1 MFRWIQKIFSKNK
14 KEKSMYF
21 DILVFEEDELADG
34 SLGMKQH
41 PENGVQ
47 ASSRKE
53 LIGLYAMA
61 GQKIKILREYGGEKP
76 ASPINAA
83 VQNVVSS
90 SVNAA
95 PVPQAQRTI
104 QQNQATQTIV
114 QQQVQQ
120 KSPPQYYKIGDVE
133 IKIDNGVSYQK
144 QFVRLT
150 DTEASNIRV
159 VDDKTNKVVNLNNKH
174 IEMKRWIRVETSN
187 EDETSALEE
196 SLS

>member
-1 MFRWIQKIFSKNK
+1 
-14 KEKSMYF
+14 MYF
-21 DILVFEEDELADG
+21 DIIVFEEDELADG

-53 LIGLYAMA
+53 LVGLYAMS

-76 ASPINAA
+76 SAPINAS

-90 SVNAA
+90 QVNAA
-95 PVPQAQRTI
+95 PVPQAQRSAP
-104 QQNQATQTIV
+104 QPPPP
-114 QQQVQQ
+114 QQVAQPAPQ
-120 KSPPQYYKIGDVE
+120 KTAPQYYKIGDVE

-150 DTEASNIRV
+150 DTEAANIRV
-159 VDDKTNKVVNLNNKH
+159 VDDKTNKVINLNNRH
-174 IEMKRWIRVETSN
+174 IEMKRWIKVETTDK
-187 EDETSALEE
+187 DETAALEE

>member
-1 MFRWIQKIFSKNK
+1 
-14 KEKSMYF
+14 MYF

-34 SLGMKQH
+34 SLGLKQH

-53 LIGLYAMA
+53 LVGLYAMS

-76 ASPINAA
+76 AGPINAA

-90 SVNAA
+90 QVNAA
-95 PVPQAQRTI
+95 PVPHAQRSAP
-104 QQNQATQTIV
+104 QPPQP
-114 QQQVQQ
+114 QQVAQPASQ
-120 KSPPQYYKIGDVE
+120 KAAPQYYKIGDVE

-150 DTEASNIRV
+150 DTEAANIRV

-187 EDETSALEE
+187 EDETAALEE

>member
-1 MFRWIQKIFSKNK
+1 MFRWIQKIFSKKK

-53 LIGLYAMA
+53 LIGLYAMS

-76 ASPINAA
+76 AGPIKTS
-83 VQNVVSS
+83 VQNVTSHNVS
-90 SVNAA
+90 AA
-95 PVPQAQRTI
+95 PVPQAQESAVQTQKNI
-104 QQNQATQTIV
+104 QQTAVIAE
-114 QQQVQQ
+114 Q
-120 KSPPQYYKIGDVE
+120 KTAPKYYKIGDVE

-150 DTEASNIRV
+150 DTEAANIRV

-187 EDETSALEE
+187 EDETAALEE
-196 SLS
+196 SFS

>member
-1 MFRWIQKIFSKNK
+1 MFRWIQKIFSKKK

-53 LIGLYAMA
+53 LVGLYAMA
-61 GQKIKILREYGGEKP
+61 GQKIKILREYGGEKQ
-76 ASPINAA
+76 AGPINAA

-90 SVNAA
+90 HVNAA
-95 PVPQAQRTI
+95 PVPQAQKTM
-104 QQNQATQTIV
+104 QQKPVAQAAV
-114 QQQVQQ
+114 QQPVQQ
-120 KSPPQYYKIGDVE
+120 KTPPQYYKIGDVE

-187 EDETSALEE
+187 DDETAALEE

>member
-1 MFRWIQKIFSKNK
+1 
-14 KEKSMYF
+14 MYF

-53 LIGLYAMA
+53 LVGLYAMS

-76 ASPINAA
+76 AGPINVAA
-83 VQNVVSS
+83 QNVISS
-90 SVNAA
+90 QVNAA
-95 PVPQAQRTI
+95 PVPQAQRSAP
-104 QQNQATQTIV
+104 QPP
-114 QQQVQQ
+114 QQVAQPAPQ
-120 KSPPQYYKIGDVE
+120 KVAPQYYKIGDVE
-133 IKIDNGVSYQK
+133 IKIDNGISYQK

-150 DTEASNIRV
+150 DTEAANIRV

-174 IEMKRWIRVETSN
+174 IEMKRWIKVETTDK
-187 EDETSALEE
+187 DETAALEE

>member
-1 MFRWIQKIFSKNK
+1 
-14 KEKSMYF
+14 MYF

-41 PENGVQ
+41 SENGVQ

-53 LIGLYAMA
+53 LVGLYAMS

-76 ASPINAA
+76 IGPINAA

-90 SVNAA
+90 QVNAA
-95 PVPQAQRTI
+95 PVPQAQRSAPQPQP
-104 QQNQATQTIV
+104 QQAAQPAP
-114 QQQVQQ
+114 Q
-120 KSPPQYYKIGDVE
+120 KVAPQYYKIGDVE

-150 DTEASNIRV
+150 DTEAANIRV
-159 VDDKTNKVVNLNNKH
+159 VDDKTNKVVNLNNKR

-187 EDETSALEE
+187 EDETASLEE

>member
-1 MFRWIQKIFSKNK
+1 
-14 KEKSMYF
+14 MYF
-21 DILVFEEDELADG
+21 DIIVFEEDELADG

-53 LIGLYAMA
+53 LIGLYAMS

-76 ASPINAA
+76 SSPINAS

-90 SVNAA
+90 QVNAA
-95 PVPQAQRTI
+95 PVQQPQNPQKQAAPIQQPIQQPAQR
-104 QQNQATQTIV
+104 QA
-114 QQQVQQ
+114 
-120 KSPPQYYKIGDVE
+120 PQYYKIGDVE

-150 DTEASNIRV
+150 DTEAANIRV
-159 VDDKTNKVVNLNNKH
+159 VDDKTNKVINLNNRH
-174 IEMKRWIRVETSN
+174 IEMKRWIKVETTDK
-187 EDETSALEE
+187 DETAALEE

>member
-1 MFRWIQKIFSKNK
+1 
-14 KEKSMYF
+14 MYF

-53 LIGLYAMA
+53 LVGLYAMS

-76 ASPINAA
+76 TGPINAA
-83 VQNVVSS
+83 AQNVVSS
-90 SVNAA
+90 QVNAA
-95 PVPQAQRTI
+95 PVPQAQRSI
-104 QQNQATQTIV
+104 PKPQQPATQV
-114 QQQVQQ
+114 AQPVQQ
-120 KSPPQYYKIGDVE
+120 KAAPQYYKIGDVE
-133 IKIDNGVSYQK
+133 IKIDNGISYQK

-187 EDETSALEE
+187 EDETAALEE

>member
-1 MFRWIQKIFSKNK
+1 
-14 KEKSMYF
+14 MYF

-53 LIGLYAMA
+53 LVGLYAMS

-76 ASPINAA
+76 TGPINAA
-83 VQNVVSS
+83 AQNVVSS
-90 SVNAA
+90 QVNAA
-95 PVPQAQRTI
+95 PVPQAQRST
-104 QQNQATQTIV
+104 NQPLPQP
-114 QQQVQQ
+114 QQVAQFAQQ
-120 KSPPQYYKIGDVE
+120 KEAPQYYKIGDVE

-150 DTEASNIRV
+150 DTEAANIRV
-159 VDDKTNKVVNLNNKH
+159 VDDKTNKVLNLNNKH

-187 EDETSALEE
+187 EDETTALEE

>member
-76 ASPINAA
+76 AGPINAA

-174 IEMKRWIRVETSN
+174 IEMKRWIKVETSN
-187 EDETSALEE
+187 EDETATLEE

>member
-104 QQNQATQTIV
+104 QQNQVTQTVV
-114 QQQVQQ
+114 QQPVQQ
-120 KSPPQYYKIGDVE
+120 KAPPQYYKIGDVE

-174 IEMKRWIRVETSN
+174 IEMKRWIKVETSN
-187 EDETSALEE
+187 EDETATLEE

>member
-1 MFRWIQKIFSKNK
+1 MFRWIQKIFSKK
-14 KEKSMYF
+14 QKEKSMYF

-53 LIGLYAMA
+53 LIGLYAMS

-76 ASPINAA
+76 TGPINAA

-90 SVNAA
+90 QVNAA
-95 PVPQAQRTI
+95 PVPQAQRSAP
-104 QQNQATQTIV
+104 QPPP
-114 QQQVQQ
+114 QQVAQPAPQ
-120 KSPPQYYKIGDVE
+120 KTAPQYYKIGDVE

-150 DTEASNIRV
+150 DTEAANIRV

-187 EDETSALEE
+187 EDETAALEE

>member
-1 MFRWIQKIFSKNK
+1 
-14 KEKSMYF
+14 MYF

-53 LIGLYAMA
+53 LVGLYAMS

-76 ASPINAA
+76 TGPINAA
-83 VQNVVSS
+83 AQNVVSS
-90 SVNAA
+90 QVNAA
-95 PVPQAQRTI
+95 PVPQAQRSAPKP
-104 QQNQATQTIV
+104 QQPATQVV
-114 QQQVQQ
+114 QPVQQ
-120 KSPPQYYKIGDVE
+120 KAAPQYYKIGDVE

-187 EDETSALEE
+187 EDDTAALEE

>member
-1 MFRWIQKIFSKNK
+1 
-14 KEKSMYF
+14 MYF

-53 LIGLYAMA
+53 LVGLYAMS

-76 ASPINAA
+76 AGPINAA
-83 VQNVVSS
+83 AQNVVSS
-90 SVNAA
+90 QVNAA
-95 PVPQAQRTI
+95 PVPQAQRSAP
-104 QQNQATQTIV
+104 QPPPQP
-114 QQQVQQ
+114 QQVVQPAPQ
-120 KSPPQYYKIGDVE
+120 KTAPQYYKIGDVE

-150 DTEASNIRV
+150 DTEAANIRV

-187 EDETSALEE
+187 EDETAALEE

>member
-1 MFRWIQKIFSKNK
+1 
-14 KEKSMYF
+14 MYF
-21 DILVFEEDELADG
+21 DIIVFEEDELADG

-53 LIGLYAMA
+53 LVGLYAMS
-61 GQKIKILREYGGEKP
+61 GQKIKILREYGGKKP

-83 VQNVVSS
+83 AQNVVSS
-90 SVNAA
+90 QVNAA
-95 PVPQAQRTI
+95 QVPQAQRSAPQP
-104 QQNQATQTIV
+104 QQTPQAV
-114 QQQVQQ
+114 QPTPQ
-120 KSPPQYYKIGDVE
+120 KSAPQYYKIGDVE
-133 IKIDNGVSYQK
+133 IKIDNGISYQK

-150 DTEASNIRV
+150 DTEAANIRV

-174 IEMKRWIRVETSN
+174 IEMKRWIRVESSN
-187 EDETSALEE
+187 EDETTALEE

>member
-1 MFRWIQKIFSKNK
+1 MFRWIQKIFSKKK

-21 DILVFEEDELADG
+21 DIIVFEEDELADG

-53 LIGLYAMA
+53 LIGLYAMS
-61 GQKIKILREYGGEKP
+61 GQKIKILREYGGEK
-76 ASPINAA
+76 SSGPINAS
-83 VQNVVSS
+83 VQNVISS
-90 SVNAA
+90 QVNAA
-95 PVPQAQRTI
+95 PVQQPQPVQKQAAPI
-104 QQNQATQTIV
+104 QQPMQRQA
-114 QQQVQQ
+114 
-120 KSPPQYYKIGDVE
+120 PQYYKIGDVE

-150 DTEASNIRV
+150 DTEAANIRV
-159 VDDKTNKVVNLNNKH
+159 VDDKTNKVINLNNRH
-174 IEMKRWIRVETSN
+174 IEMKRWIKVETTDK
-187 EDETSALEE
+187 DETAALEE